1 VGYKRKGVVQTTH
14 TTNIIKGK
22 KIDLYS
28 NTIYIPFIITPLL
41 WNMEN
46 VYGTM
51 KGPY

>member
-14 TTNIIKGK
+14 TTNIIRREKF
-22 KIDLYS
+22 DLDS
-28 NTIYIPFIITPLL
+28 NTIFIPFIITPLL

-51 KGPY
+51 KAHI